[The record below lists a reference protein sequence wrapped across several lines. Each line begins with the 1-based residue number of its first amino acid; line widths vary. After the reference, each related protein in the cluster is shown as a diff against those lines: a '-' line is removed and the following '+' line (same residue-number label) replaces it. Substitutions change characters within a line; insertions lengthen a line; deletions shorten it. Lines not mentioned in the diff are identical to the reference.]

1 MLNNTRW
8 IRTNSLLITGKEDSC
23 PDPQTDP
30 CFAVP
35 DRKTHNA
42 KPGMSNPTP
51 DAQARPD
58 QTESD
63 GSSEPS
69 AHTLRKP
76 PGHLKLARSLSK
88 SDSDLLA
95 SPHCEDDGGR
105 SESLSNCAAERK
117 EMEQMPSFASEWDEV
132 RADELQIK
140 ELRRENTRLPLM
152 RDKPEQTCSKFWIY
166 TESYF

>member
-1 MLNNTRW
+1 MSRPPD
-8 IRTNSLLITGKEDSC
+8 RPLLCCSRQK
-23 PDPQTDP
+23 DPQRQARNVQSHTRRSGP
-30 CFAVP
+30 SGP
-35 DRKTHNA
+35 DWERWVVWTV
-42 KPGMSNPTP
+42 TP
-51 DAQARPD
+51 DIEEA
-58 QTESD
+58 T
-63 GSSEPS
+63 
-69 AHTLRKP
+69 
-76 PGHLKLARSLSK
+76 GHLKLARSLSK

-117 EMEQMPSFASEWDEV
+117 EMEQMPLFASEWDEV